1 MKISEYINRQGE
13 RMYQVESRVGTTI
26 AVLTEKEAEE
36 FYSHLDK
43 LLHDETREQIEDERD
58 TYRARVSNL
67 EDDIDSYKNSLSIA
81 RYGRVV

>member
-1 MKISEYINRQGE
+1 MKISEYINRQGQ
-13 RMYQVESRVGTTI
+13 RMYQFEIGSTI